1 MGKKNKKR
9 RSRSYDPAETMMPT
23 MLSADLEPMARELH
37 EKACCG
43 SKDTWPELIANGGI
57 ENASAD
63 IRERFISQANKGMR
77 EAQNLIVDQIKKSS
91 ELSASE
97 EILFRGIADSIA
109 WQFLGHQLCH
119 ARRLFKEQAPPNL
132 KHSNF
137 DSVVLAAA
145 NIIESHSDSMPLL
158 SDLTSFVQVGDIL
171 ANIPGQGMIIYEV
184 KEGKENERLIDF
196 MNFYG
201 ESKCDRALQIFCE
214 QSSPKSIKQLE
225 RMVRQTG
232 RMVHFTDVVSKGVSK
247 DPDTGQLIQ
256 IPEQEVQID
265 TWDKELNQLLDNPE
279 GKGWGIQVIDDCLFI
294 GCYFDKTMIPAGHII
309 FNGWFDSCGGT
320 ENCPRAR
327 LFDSMKIPLALPLFN
342 RQIPHEKMFD
352 LLFGRLQ
359 VCMGVNIESLIAQL
373 KRAGLQVRFGTNRE
387 TTQLEQKGGKVYRHK
402 GKSIFISNGKVEMT
416 VADGIFVRMLF
427 HGQKPVSLIKEM
439 LENTP
444 VSEQGHR

>member
-1 MGKKNKKR
+1 
-9 RSRSYDPAETMMPT
+9 
-23 MLSADLEPMARELH
+23 
-37 EKACCG
+37 
-43 SKDTWPELIANGGI
+43 
-57 ENASAD
+57 
-63 IRERFISQANKGMR
+63 
-77 EAQNLIVDQIKKSS
+77 
-91 ELSASE
+91 
-97 EILFRGIADSIA
+97 
-109 WQFLGHQLCH
+109 
-119 ARRLFKEQAPPNL
+119 
-132 KHSNF
+132 
-137 DSVVLAAA
+137 
-145 NIIESHSDSMPLL
+145 
-158 SDLTSFVQVGDIL
+158 
-171 ANIPGQGMIIYEV
+171 
-184 KEGKENERLIDF
+184 
-196 MNFYG
+196 
-201 ESKCDRALQIFCE
+201 
-214 QSSPKSIKQLE
+214 
-225 RMVRQTG
+225 
-232 RMVHFTDVVSKGVSK
+232 
-247 DPDTGQLIQ
+247 
-256 IPEQEVQID
+256 
-265 TWDKELNQLLDNPE
+265 
-279 GKGWGIQVIDDCLFI
+279 
-294 GCYFDKTMIPAGHII
+294 MIPAGHII